1 MAISRS
7 LRGREQAKEQSDAAS
22 APSLVTG
29 VHDKDSSTTQPTRD
43 NKQPAIAQTDI
54 AQLQAEL
61 AECKNPIR
69 TLQGQ
74 LVAQP
79 AASHNDQ
86 PATIE
91 TAYKAIGQD
100 NPICKISRRKLTNQ
114 SLVRPVSQ
122 PQVQTNLSA
131 SSPPDLVTEPAG
143 QMDKSNPSS
152 SSSAAPQGSE
162 PKRRKSHPHI
172 AKQPADPSRQYVPLE
187 KSGA

>member
-114 SLVRPVSQ
+114 SLVRPVSHSCTAHSHKYRQIYQ
-122 PQVQTNLSA
+122 PHHHQTWSQSLQGRWTKA
-131 SSPPDLVTEPAG
+131 TPAHPVLQLLREANQKG
-143 QMDKSNPSS
+143 
-152 SSSAAPQGSE
+152 GSL
-162 PKRRKSHPHI
+162 I
-172 AKQPADPSRQYVPLE
+172 LT
-187 KSGA
+187 